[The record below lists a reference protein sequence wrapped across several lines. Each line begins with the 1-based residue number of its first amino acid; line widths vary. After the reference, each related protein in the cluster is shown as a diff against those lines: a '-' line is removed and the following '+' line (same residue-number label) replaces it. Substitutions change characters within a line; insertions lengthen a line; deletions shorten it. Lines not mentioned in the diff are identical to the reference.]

1 MMNYEHISLPTARK
15 LYNAGEWIYILPSK
29 MAPNN
34 PWMYPMGFRKEETEL
49 DFDVLVD
56 CVKSNPYVCCKELGK
71 GVKFYQNRE

>member
-15 LYNAGEWIYILPSK
+15 LYNAGEWIHILPSK

-49 DFDVLVD
+49 DFDMLVD
-56 CVKSNPYVCCKELGK
+56 CVKFNPYVCCKELGK
-71 GVKFYQNRE
+71 G